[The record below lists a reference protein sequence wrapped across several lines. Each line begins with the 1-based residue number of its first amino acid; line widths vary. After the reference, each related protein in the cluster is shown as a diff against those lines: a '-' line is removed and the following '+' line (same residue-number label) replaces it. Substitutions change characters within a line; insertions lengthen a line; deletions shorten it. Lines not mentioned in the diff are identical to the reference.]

1 MSQRFPYLLFL
12 FIFLAM
18 GITGFS
24 QSGEVE
30 NSINIFPLQSLNS
43 EEREFSPVLF
53 QGKLVFVTSQLKMG
67 LPDPVSDEAYYD
79 LLVTDMKKDLP
90 SGKSKNF
97 SIDINTP
104 LHEGPC
110 SFSTDG
116 KKIFFTRSN
125 QLNGAPVLDE
135 EGKIQLQ
142 IYEAPLNGTNWGNL
156 KPLSY
161 KFHKMRH

>member
-1 MSQRFPYLLFL
+1 
-12 FIFLAM
+12 M

-24 QSGEVE
+24 QSGEVK
-30 NSINIFPLQSLNS
+30 NKINIFPLQSLNS

-67 LPDPVSDEAYYD
+67 LPDPISDEAYYD
-79 LLVTDMKKDLP
+79 LLVADMKKGLP

-97 SIDINTP
+97 SVDINTP

-125 QLNGAPVLDE
+125 QLNGAPILDE
-135 EGKIQLQ
+135 EGKIFNNKECDDKKIYLKSNTMKNSGMNKMFQ
-142 IYEAPLNGTNWGNL
+142 IGMILTNTTIMNICA
-156 KPLSY
+156 K
-161 KFHKMRH
+161 K